1 MFFLTRNAC
10 IAVSKCCVCST
21 WANIPHVLLF
31 KIAYCVC
38 WAEQLEIGQ
47 LKCLVGKMLKLES
60 LAGLLIY

>member
-1 MFFLTRNAC
+1 MQHLGQYSPCPA
-10 IAVSKCCVCST
+10 
-21 WANIPHVLLF
+21 L

-60 LAGLLIY
+60 LAELLIY